1 MALLECLLLVFPI
14 AKPRI
19 FTILTPIFGTIFPR
33 LSLPFS
39 WQRQFA
45 TFFMCLLCY
54 QDPKIRI
61 ILKLYYFL
69 NNVGKTRVYL
79 CIFWVKNIYDLHWF
93 FLTIIHSSKKGT
105 VNQFVR
111 SQFQCRNSYL
121 YLLVKE
127 LPSLLYF

>member
-19 FTILTPIFGTIFPR
+19 FTITPIFGTFFPR

-69 NNVGKTRVYL
+69 NNVEKL
-79 CIFWVKNIYDLHWF
+79 ECICIFWVKKHYDLHWF
-93 FLTIIHSSKKGT
+93 FLTIIHFSKKGT
-105 VNQFVR
+105 VNQLVW